1 MEPKDYEDILRHH
14 LGDANVAS
22 TQLTISPQTAQAPV
36 NLSAKEVL
44 ARMDMS
50 RDKLTWKDP
59 FGHFDPREDAQRRQE
74 QYERDRIEGMVG
86 DMVRRRVRAE
96 LDRMNSTRT
105 AMVQLEVCAEGGF
118 TVVHNG
124 SKYACADTQAMTER
138 IVAITAVMALEQ
150 MDKEQP

>member
-1 MEPKDYEDILRHH
+1 MTTPRLNVSSDEWNELMNTAF
-14 LGDANVAS
+14 GANPA
-22 TQLTISPQTAQAPV
+22 QLVKNTTAQEII
-36 NLSAKEVL
+36 SQ
-44 ARMDMS
+44 MDMV
-50 RDKLTWKDP
+50 RDKLTWTSP
-59 FGHFDPREDAQRRQE
+59 FDIDPRLEARRRQE

-86 DMVRRRVRAE
+86 DMVRRRVRTE

>member
-1 MEPKDYEDILRHH
+1 MNEPRL
-14 LGDANVAS
+14 NVS
-22 TQLTISPQTAQAPV
+22 MT
-36 NLSAKEVL
+36 EW
-44 ARMDMS
+44 DE
-50 RDKLTWKDP
+50 LTWEAP
-59 FGHFDPREDAQRRQE
+59 FGHFDPAATLTRTQE

-105 AMVQLEVCAEGGF
+105 AMVQLEICAEGGF
-118 TVVHNG
+118 NVVHNG

-150 MDKEQP
+150 MDKEKS